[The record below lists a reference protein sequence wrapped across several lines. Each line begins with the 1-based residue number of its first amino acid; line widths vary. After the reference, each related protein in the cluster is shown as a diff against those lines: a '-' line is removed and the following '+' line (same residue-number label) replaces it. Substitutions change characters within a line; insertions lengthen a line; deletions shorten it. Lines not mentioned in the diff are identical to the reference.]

1 MIEYSDRTSN
11 RETEMSS
18 ILRSLAAGVV
28 GGVFIAVVFSAGF
41 FVRDLLPSP
50 SQVSAGGPFPLL
62 QDVISI
68 VETTYLRG
76 SPDETTTQ
84 YSAIRGYLSGLGDP
98 ATYFVEPPA
107 TQVESDALAGVY
119 GGIGV
124 RIHTT
129 TTGEFRLTPFAD
141 SPAEEA
147 GIHDGDLLIKIDG
160 TAVEKG
166 TPISAIDVRLRGE
179 VTEGNGVDLE
189 VTRRGNPMSFF
200 VPFDVIIVPS
210 VTYRILDEDEH
221 LGYIQIT
228 DFTNRTPAELR
239 DAISSLR
246 KQNALAVI
254 VDLRNN
260 GGGLLQEALTVAGE
274 FIDDGLLLTER
285 QRANEKEYQDTEGGA
300 LTDLPLVVLVNDGTA
315 SAAEV
320 VAGAIRDYQRGMLIG
335 QQTYGKGTIQ
345 QIIQLADKSSVHV
358 TFAEWL
364 TPLGNT
370 IEGVGLTPDIVMI
383 PSSDGADVE
392 LAEAIRQLQSS
403 ITPSVTT
410 AQDG

>member
-11 RETEMSS
+11 REAEMSS
-18 ILRSLAAGVV
+18 IIRSLAAGVV

-41 FVRDLLPSP
+41 FVRDLLPAAP
-50 SQVSAGGPFPLL
+50 NVSAASPFPLL
-62 QDVISI
+62 QDVITI

-76 SPDETTTQ
+76 SPDETATQ
-84 YSAIRGYLSGLGDP
+84 YSAIRGYLGSLGDP
-98 ATYFVEPPA
+98 ATYFIEPPD

-129 TTGEFRLTPFAD
+129 TTGEFRLTPFAG
-141 SPAEEA
+141 SPAEAA
-147 GIHDGDLLIKIDG
+147 GIRDGDLLIRINE
-160 TAVEKG
+160 TPIEKG

-179 VTEGNGVDLE
+179 VAEGNGVELE
-189 VTRRGNPMSFF
+189 VTRRGNSRTFF
-200 VPFDVIIVPS
+200 VPFDVIVVPS
-210 VTYRILDEDEH
+210 VTFRVLDEDED
-221 LGYIQIT
+221 LGYIQLT

-239 DAISSLR
+239 DAATGLKDQGVRAI
-246 KQNALAVI
+246 I

-260 GGGLLQEALTVAGE
+260 GGGLLQEALVVAGE
-274 FIDDGLLLTER
+274 FVDDGLLLTER
-285 QRANEKEYQDTEGGA
+285 QRTGEKEYQDSEGGS
-300 LTDLPLVVLVNDGTA
+300 LTDLPMVVLVNGGTA

-320 VAGAIRDYQRGMLIG
+320 VAGAIRDYERGILIG

-370 IEGVGLTPDIVMI
+370 IEGIGLTPDIVMI

-392 LAEAIRQLQSS
+392 LAEAIRQLQSI
-403 ITPSVTT
+403 ITPS
-410 AQDG
+410 

>member
-1 MIEYSDRTSN
+1 
-11 RETEMSS
+11 MSS
-18 ILRSLAAGVV
+18 MIRSLAAGVV

-41 FVRDLLPSP
+41 FVRDLLPSTR
-50 SQVSAGGPFPLL
+50 QVSAASPYPLL
-62 QDVISI
+62 QEVVSI

-76 SPDETTTQ
+76 APDETTTQ

-129 TTGEFRLTPFAD
+129 TTGEFRLTPFQD
-141 SPAEEA
+141 SPAEAA
-147 GIHDGDLLIKIDG
+147 GIRDGDLLVSINGKP
-160 TAVEKG
+160 VEKG
-166 TPISAIDVRLRGE
+166 TAISSIDVQLRGE
-179 VTEGNGVDLE
+179 VAEGNGVTLE
-189 VTRRGNPMSFF
+189 VSRRGNLLSFF

-210 VTYRILDEDEH
+210 VTYRILDEDTQ
-221 LGYIQIT
+221 LGYMQVT
-228 DFTNRTPAELR
+228 DFTNRTPAEVREAAAALR
-239 DAISSLR
+239 ADG
-246 KQNALAVI
+246 ALGIV

-274 FIDDGLLLTER
+274 FISEGLLLTER
-285 QRANEKEYQDTEGGA
+285 QRTGEKEYRDTEGGA
-300 LTDLPLVVLVNDGTA
+300 LTDLPMVVLVNGGTA

-320 VAGAIRDYQRGMLIG
+320 VAGAIQDYERGILIG

-364 TPLGNT
+364 TPRGNA
-370 IEGVGLTPDIVMI
+370 IEGIGLTPDIVMI

-392 LAEAIRQLQSS
+392 LAEAIRQLQSIIAS
-403 ITPSVTT
+403 S
-410 AQDG
+410 